1 MLYNS
6 LRKLLFRLEAERVH
20 DLVSVSTEAVSSLM
34 PPTLRRVGV
43 VDRPVELLGITF
55 PNRLGL
61 AAGFDKE
68 GRFLRGAQALGF
80 GFTEVGAVTPKP
92 QPGHPR
98 PRMWRYPQHS
108 ALRNKMGFNNPGA
121 WALARKLGRRPV
133 GLPCGVNL
141 GKNATTSLEKAVG
154 DYLAGLETL
163 YGLADFFVVN
173 VSSPNTEG
181 LRSLQSELKTLVAP
195 LAAKALELAEQFE
208 LPRRPLLVKLSPD
221 MELSDLEGLAEGA
234 LESGADGFVAANTT
248 SVRQGPY
255 ETIPPEGG
263 LSGPMLHEKAVKM
276 VELLRKIGGEQLL
289 LIGCGGVRDTE
300 TYQNFLDAGADLVQ
314 LYTGLVY
321 QGPGLIRRVLRG
333 ANGHV

>member
-1 MLYNS
+1 M
-6 LRKLLFRLEAERVH
+6 H

-98 PRMWRYPQHS
+98 PRMWRYPEHA

-121 WALARKLGRRPV
+121 WALARKLGRRPA

-141 GKNATTSLEKAVG
+141 GKNATTPLEKAVG

-181 LRSLQSELKTLVAP
+181 LRSLQRELKTLIGP
-195 LAAKALELAEQFE
+195 LTVRAKELAEQFG
-208 LPRRPLLVKLSPD
+208 LPRRPLMVKLSPD
-221 MELSDLEGLAEGA
+221 MELSLLQELAGEA
-234 LESGADGFVAANTT
+234 IESRVDGFVAANTT
-248 SVRQGPY
+248 AGRQGPY

-263 LSGPMLHEKAVKM
+263 LSGPMLHEKAVRM
-276 VELLRKIGGEQLL
+276 VELLRKTGGEQLL

-300 TYQNFLDAGADLVQ
+300 TFQNFLDAGADLVQ

-333 ANGHV
+333 ASAHV

>member
-1 MLYNS
+1 VLYNT

-98 PRMWRYPQHS
+98 PRMWRYPEHA

-121 WALARKLGRRPV
+121 WALARKLGRRPA

-141 GKNATTSLEKAVG
+141 GKNATTPLEKAVG

-181 LRSLQSELKTLVAP
+181 LRSLQRELKTLVGP
-195 LAAKALELAEQFE
+195 LTARGKELAEQFG

-221 MELSDLEGLAEGA
+221 MDLSVLQELAGEAT
-234 LESGADGFVAANTT
+234 ESGVDGFVAANTT
-248 SVRQGPY
+248 AARLSPY

-276 VELLRKIGGEQLL
+276 VELLRKTGGEQPL

-300 TYQNFLDAGADLVQ
+300 TFQNFLDAGADLVQ

-333 ANGHV
+333 ASAHV